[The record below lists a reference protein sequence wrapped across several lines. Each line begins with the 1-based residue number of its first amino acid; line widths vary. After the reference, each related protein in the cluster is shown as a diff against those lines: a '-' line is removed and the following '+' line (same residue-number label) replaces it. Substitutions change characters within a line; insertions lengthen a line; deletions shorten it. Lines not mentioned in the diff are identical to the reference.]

1 MEKVA
6 LDVVVRLVG
15 PDLFPTAFADAHDL
29 SLCLTVPAAATL
41 AALADAGQ
49 CHIIIIPSFVSFQ
62 GQGIPPGSFQ

>member
-6 LDVVVRLVG
+6 LDVVVRLVC
-15 PDLFPTAFADAHDL
+15 PDLFPAAFADAHDL
-29 SLCLTVPAAATL
+29 SLCLTVPAAVTL

-49 CHIIIIPSFVSFQ
+49 CHIIIPSFVSFQ